1 MKPQNKQKGKEKRK
15 KIVMAHYTTALQKKS
30 QTKLS
35 ETGGAIAGAD
45 KGVAIDSA
53 MEMVEENA
61 AFDMKMS
68 RPFDS
73 DTLNTEIVKYVP
85 STNGWETNNEI
96 EIKIPATDYQWLKLS
111 SIRLY
116 ITFKIH
122 KRDDSD
128 FSTEIKNQKTLITAN
143 FVPMLFKKV
152 DVVIGNSTT
161 LLNHAD
167 YGLTVA
173 MLRLLN
179 NTTYDSETLK
189 LNEYYESFSAGPNMD
204 FITVDNDDITNAVK
218 EKSGWRWELL
228 DNQEHVVETDI
239 FHYFLQQKKCY
250 RHQFV

>member
-1 MKPQNKQKGKEKRK
+1 M
-15 KIVMAHYTTALQKKS
+15 
-30 QTKLS
+30 
-35 ETGGAIAGAD
+35 TGAN
-45 KGVAIDSA
+45 KGVAIDGA

-122 KRDDSD
+122 KRDDTD
-128 FSTEIKNQKTLITAN
+128 FSPEIKNQKTLITAN

-189 LNEYYESFSAGPNMD
+189 LNEYYESFSANPNMN
-204 FITVDNDDITNAVK
+204 FITVDNHAITNAVK
-218 EKSGWRWELL
+218 EK
-228 DNQEHVVETDI
+228 
-239 FHYFLQQKKCY
+239 
-250 RHQFV
+250 